1 MTLSTGGQTFRL
13 PLLPRVLSF
22 GALLVAEYLLISF
35 LFDARTLLREG
46 GGSLSALGY
55 LGDAATIALV
65 ATAAVLALMGP
76 ALRRAVSDLPEASA
90 SYGLPLGGA
99 LAHVLAYGIFVAVT
113 AKLFARGAA
122 PSATW
127 LVAWVLAG
135 LVLFATWLPLAL
147 PWPAL
152 RALWRRLS
160 SAALAGAAAGVVAWG
175 AGEASASIWQSVAPL
190 TLAVVAAILRQL
202 VPAVVVDDAAI
213 TIGTPQFIV
222 QIAPICSGF
231 EGIGLIL
238 AFLGGY
244 LLIERKSLRFPRAF
258 LLLPLAVTT
267 VWTANALRIALLI
280 VVGDKISPAIALGG
294 FHSKAGWLLFC
305 AIALGFIAL
314 ARNSRYFASATVE
327 AAAGPRAHAEN
338 PVAPYLMPELVLI
351 GTGLV
356 TGLAVVDF
364 DGLYAVRIVAAAAV
378 VWLYRAH
385 YRGLRW
391 GLHWDS
397 VAIGVAVFGMW
408 LGLARG
414 GDAQHA
420 SHLQHAL
427 QRIGPAWSTAW
438 IGVRVIGTAIVVPFV
453 EELAFRAYLL
463 RRLVAADFDAVDAR
477 KPAVIAWLVSSMAF
491 GLLHADWLAGTVAGL
506 AFAFAQQRRG
516 RVTDAMI
523 AHAVANL
530 LLALDALVF
539 GAWHWLA

>member
-1 MTLSTGGQTFRL
+1 VTLSTSGQTLRI
-13 PLLPRVLSF
+13 PLLPRVLAL
-22 GALLVAEYLLISF
+22 GALLIAEYLLISF
-35 LFDARTLLREG
+35 LFDARTLLRDG
-46 GGSLSALGY
+46 AGSLSALGY

-65 ATAAVLALMGP
+65 AAAAVLALMGP
-76 ALRRAVSDLPEASA
+76 ALRRAMSAVPQASQA
-90 SYGLPLGGA
+90 YGVPWGGA
-99 LAHVLAYGIFVAVT
+99 LVHAAAYGVFLAVT
-113 AKLFARGAA
+113 AKLFAGTGATA
-122 PSATW
+122 VW

-135 LVLFATWLPLAL
+135 AVLFATWLPLAL

-152 RALWRRLS
+152 RALWPRLS
-160 SAALAGAAAGVVAWG
+160 SAALAGLGAGVVAWG
-175 AGEASASIWQSVAPL
+175 AGEASASIWQRVAPL

-202 VPAVVVDDAAI
+202 VPEVVMDDVAI
-213 TIGTPQFIV
+213 TIGTPQFVV

-244 LLIERKSLRFPRAF
+244 LMIERRSLRFPRAF
-258 LLLPLAVTT
+258 LLLPLAVAT

-280 VVGDKISPAIALGG
+280 VVGDKISPSIALGG

-314 ARNSRYFASATVE
+314 ARNSRYFASA
-327 AAAGPRAHAEN
+327 AADGPGVRPAESDN
-338 PVAPYLMPELVLI
+338 PVAPFLMPELVLI
-351 GTGLV
+351 GSGLV

-364 DGLYAVRIVAAAAV
+364 DRLYAVRIVAAGAAV
-378 VWLYRAH
+378 WIYRKHYRA
-385 YRGLRW
+385 LPW

-408 LGLARG
+408 LALARG

-420 SHLQHAL
+420 SQLQDAL
-427 QRIGPAWSTAW
+427 QRIGPAWAAAW
-438 IGVRVIGTAIVVPFV
+438 IGARVIGTVVVVPFV
-453 EELAFRAYLL
+453 EELAFRGYLL

-477 KPAVIAWLVSSMAF
+477 KPAVIAWLVSSVAF
-491 GLLHADWLAGTVAGL
+491 GLLHSDWLAGTVAGL
-506 AFAFAQQRRG
+506 AFALAQQRRG

-530 LLALDALVF
+530 LLALAALVL
-539 GAWHWLA
+539 GAWQWLA